1 MVAKEDKINIAFNG
15 FGRIGRNLVRTLIN
29 DSRYNIVAINARATV
44 DVRAHLFKYD
54 SIYGHFEGKISYE
67 LDNLII
73 NGKTIPNFDRKIPT
87 HLPWKELEVDYVID
101 STGKFTDKHALA
113 QHIEAGAKNV
123 IVTSPAA
130 DVDATIIF
138 GVNESEYKIQENN
151 IISASSCT
159 TTCLTPI
166 LKVLQ
171 KQYGIKQGYVTTIH
185 AYTMAQSLLDSSHS
199 DLRRARAATMSMIPT
214 VTGAAKNVGV
224 VLPELEGKMSGQSIR
239 VPVPDVSLLDMS
251 IELEKDID
259 IESVHEMFNKESKGK
274 MKGIIDVSCEPL
286 VSVDYIG
293 NTYSAVIDCLSTNVL
308 NKRFLKL
315 LAWYDNE
322 QGYCCRVI
330 DLLGFLTKKTNPPKS
345 PQTKGL

>member
-1 MVAKEDKINIAFNG
+1 MVEKDKKINIAFNG
-15 FGRIGRNLVRTLIN
+15 FGRIGRNLVRNLIN
-29 DSRYNIVAINARATV
+29 EPKYNIVAINARTTV

-54 SIYGHFEGKISYE
+54 SIHGHFDGKISYE

-73 NGKTIPNFDRKIPT
+73 NGKTIPNFDRNTPAK
-87 HLPWKELEVDYVID
+87 LPWGELEVDYVID
-101 STGKFTDKHALA
+101 STGKFSDFHSLS
-113 QHIEAGAKNV
+113 QHIEAGAKHV
-123 IVTSPAA
+123 LVTSPAK
-130 DVDATIIF
+130 DVDATLVY
-138 GVNESEYKIQENN
+138 GVNESDYKVKDNN
-151 IISASSCT
+151 IVSASSCT

-171 KQYGIKQGYVTTIH
+171 KQYGIKHGYITTVH
-185 AYTMAQSLLDSSHS
+185 SFTMGQTLLDSSHP

-214 VTGAAKNVGV
+214 TTGAAKNVGV
-224 VLPELEGKMSGQSIR
+224 VLPELEGKLDGSSIR

-251 IELEKDID
+251 IELQTDTDID
-259 IESVHEMFNKESKGK
+259 DIHSVFEKEGKGK

-293 NTYSAVIDCLSTNVL
+293 SRYSSVIDCLSTNVL

-322 QGYCCRVI
+322 YGYCCRVI
-330 DLLGFLTKKTNPPKS
+330 DLLDYLTKKTHPPKPS
-345 PQTKGL
+345 

>member
-1 MVAKEDKINIAFNG
+1 MTEKKINIAFNG
-15 FGRIGRNLVRTLIN
+15 FGRIGRNLVRNLIN
-29 DSRYNIVAINARATV
+29 EPKYNIVAINARTTV

-54 SIYGHFEGKISYE
+54 SIHGHFDGKISYE

-73 NGKTIPNFDRKIPT
+73 NGKTIPNFDRNTPAK
-87 HLPWKELEVDYVID
+87 LPWGELDVDYVID
-101 STGKFTDKHALA
+101 STGKFADFHSLS

-123 IVTSPAA
+123 IVTSPAK
-130 DVDATIIF
+130 DVDATLIY
-138 GVNESEYKIQENN
+138 GVNESDYKVKENN
-151 IISASSCT
+151 IVSSSSCT

-171 KQYGIKQGYVTTIH
+171 KQYGIKHGYVTTVH
-185 AYTMAQSLLDSSHS
+185 SFTMGQTLLDSSHP

-214 VTGAAKNVGV
+214 TTGAAKNVGV
-224 VLPELEGKMSGQSIR
+224 VLPELEGKLDGSSIR

-251 IELEKDID
+251 IELQTDTD
-259 IESVHEMFNKESKGK
+259 IEDIHAVFEKEGKGK
-274 MKGIIDVSCEPL
+274 MKGIINVSCEPL

-293 NTYSAVIDCLSTNVL
+293 SRYSSVIDCLSTNVL

-322 QGYCCRVI
+322 YGYCCRVI
-330 DLLGFLTKKTNPPKS
+330 DLLDYLTKKTNPPKPS
-345 PQTKGL
+345 